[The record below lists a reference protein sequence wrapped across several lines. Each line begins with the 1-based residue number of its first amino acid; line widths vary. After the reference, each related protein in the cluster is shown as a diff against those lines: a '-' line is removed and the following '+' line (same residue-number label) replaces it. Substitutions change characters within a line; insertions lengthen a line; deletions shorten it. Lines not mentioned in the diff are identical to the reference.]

1 MNTSN
6 MYTTLSTRTKNK
18 LTRIQQNIFQLY
30 PEISEL
36 GIQVYSHKGFR
47 GGKAGFELCF
57 QLKSDNKYLDGA
69 DISCTF
75 TKDISQIEPS
85 SIMRQFRQRYKQFV
99 IDSRTET
106 R

>member
-1 MNTSN
+1 

-36 GIQVYSHKGFR
+36 GIQMYSHNGFR

-57 QLKSDNKYLDGA
+57 HLKSDNQCLNNV

-75 TKDISQIEPS
+75 TRDISQTEPS
-85 SIMRQFRQRYKQFV
+85 SIMRQFRQRYRQFV
-99 IDSRTET
+99 IDNVYENR
-106 R
+106 